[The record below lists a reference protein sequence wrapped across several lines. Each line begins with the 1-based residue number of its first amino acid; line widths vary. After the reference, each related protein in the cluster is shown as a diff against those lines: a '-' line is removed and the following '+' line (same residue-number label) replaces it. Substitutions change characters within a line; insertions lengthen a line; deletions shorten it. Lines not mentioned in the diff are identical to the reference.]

1 MTLTWHPQASPA
13 DRSYRLADCDYG
25 GQTVSEIVR
34 LGNISGCQ
42 FHPEKSGE
50 AGLRILRNFIAP
62 Q

>member
-25 GQTVSEIVR
+25 GQTVSAVVR
-34 LGNISGCQ
+34 SGNIYCCQ
-42 FHPEKSGE
+42 FHPENSGE
-50 AGLRILRNFIAP
+50 TGLRILRNFIAL

>member
-1 MTLTWHPQASPA
+1 MSPA

-25 GQTVSEIVR
+25 GETVSEMVR
-34 LGNISGCQ
+34 LGNIFGCQ

-50 AGLRILRNFIAP
+50 AGLRILRNFSAL